1 MDDQRVGVVFRA
13 VRLKKRLR
21 QRDVA
26 ALAGLSP
33 SFVSRTERGRIGT
46 CSLDAL
52 RKLAGALD
60 MRLEVLP
67 RWRGGELDR
76 LLNARHSVLA
86 DDVVRWLG
94 GFDGWVVRP
103 EVSFSIY
110 GERGVIDLLAWHP
123 GRRALLVIELKTE
136 IVDVGELLGTLGR
149 KQRLARKIAQEQGWT
164 DVATVSVCLIVADS
178 RTNRRRI
185 QAHEATLR
193 AALPQGGP
201 ILRAWLTDPTG
212 RVNALRTWPD
222 SHALTVRPGL
232 APVRR
237 VRRPSVPSPRA

>member
-33 SFVSRTERGRIGT
+33 SFVSRAERGRIGT

-60 MRLEVLP
+60 IRLEVLP

-76 LLNARHSVLA
+76 LLSARHSSLA
-86 DDVVRWLG
+86 NEVVGWLG

-123 GRRALLVIELKTE
+123 ERRALVVIELKTE
-136 IVDVGELLGTLGR
+136 IVDVGELLGTLSR

-193 AALPQGGP
+193 AALPHGGTL
-201 ILRAWLTDPTG
+201 LRGWLTDPTTP
-212 RVNALRTWPD
+212 VKALRTWPD
-222 SHALTVRPGL
+222 SHGVTVRPRL

-237 VRRPSVPSPRA
+237 VRRPAVPSPRA